1 MSIIN
6 QLKSQSK
13 TVLAAVAISA
23 ATLGFAGGISI
34 SKSSTGVSTQNQA
47 SLAQN
52 NSAATN
58 GQGAPQG
65 IPPGKGGPS
74 QGMPPGQNGNTQGLP
89 PGQNGNSQGM
99 TPPDAT
105 GETTQGMP
113 SGRNGEMRD
122 MPPGK
127 TGEMRGMPPGQNGNS
142 QGMPPGQGTTPPDA
156 TSGATQS
163 NTSSDEVNALKEKNQ
178 EIKDQISGSSS
189 TSNQ

>member
-13 TVLAAVAISA
+13 TVLAAVAITA
-23 ATLGFAGGISI
+23 ATVGFAGGVSI
-34 SKSSTGVSTQNQA
+34 SKSSTAVSTQSQA
-47 SLAQN
+47 ALAQN
-52 NSAATN
+52 GATN
-58 GQGAPQG
+58 GQANSIAGNQM
-65 IPPGKGGPS
+65 PPASNGGM

-113 SGRNGEMRD
+113 
-122 MPPGK
+122 
-127 TGEMRGMPPGQNGNS
+127 
-142 QGMPPGQGTTPPDA
+142 PGQGTSPHDA

-163 NTSSDEVNALKEKNQ
+163 NSSTSSDEVNALKEKNQ
-178 EIKDQISGSSS
+178 EIKSQISGSSS

>member
-23 ATLGFAGGISI
+23 ATVGFAGGISI

-74 QGMPPGQNGNTQGLP
+74 QGMPPGQGTLP
-89 PGQNGNSQGM
+89 H
-99 TPPDAT
+99 
-105 GETTQGMP
+105 
-113 SGRNGEMRD
+113 
-122 MPPGK
+122 
-127 TGEMRGMPPGQNGNS
+127 
-142 QGMPPGQGTTPPDA
+142 DA

-163 NTSSDEVNALKEKNQ
+163 NSSTSSDEVNALKEQNQ
-178 EIKDQISGSSS
+178 EIKAQISGDSSS
-189 TSNQ
+189 SNQ

>member
-13 TVLAAVAISA
+13 TVLAAVAITA
-23 ATLGFAGGISI
+23 ATVGFAGGISI

-74 QGMPPGQNGNTQGLP
+74 QGMPPGQGTLP
-89 PGQNGNSQGM
+89 H
-99 TPPDAT
+99 
-105 GETTQGMP
+105 
-113 SGRNGEMRD
+113 
-122 MPPGK
+122 
-127 TGEMRGMPPGQNGNS
+127 
-142 QGMPPGQGTTPPDA
+142 DA

-163 NTSSDEVNALKEKNQ
+163 NSSTSSDEVNALKEKNQ
-178 EIKDQISGSSS
+178 EIKSQISGSSS

>member
-13 TVLAAVAISA
+13 TVLAAIAISA
-23 ATLGFAGGISI
+23 ATVGFAGGVSI

-74 QGMPPGQNGNTQGLP
+74 QGMPPGQGTLP
-89 PGQNGNSQGM
+89 H
-99 TPPDAT
+99 
-105 GETTQGMP
+105 
-113 SGRNGEMRD
+113 
-122 MPPGK
+122 
-127 TGEMRGMPPGQNGNS
+127 
-142 QGMPPGQGTTPPDA
+142 DA

-163 NTSSDEVNALKEKNQ
+163 NSSTSSDEVNALKEKNQ
-178 EIKDQISGSSS
+178 EIKAQISGDSSS
-189 TSNQ
+189 SNQ

>member
-13 TVLAAVAISA
+13 TVLAAVAITA
-23 ATLGFAGGISI
+23 ATVGFAGGMSI
-34 SKSSTGVSTQNQA
+34 SKSSTAVSTQSQA
-47 SLAQN
+47 ALAQN
-52 NSAATN
+52 GATN
-58 GQGAPQG
+58 GQANSIAGNQM
-65 IPPGKGGPS
+65 PPASNGGM

-113 SGRNGEMRD
+113 SGRNGEMR
-122 MPPGK
+122 
-127 TGEMRGMPPGQNGNS
+127 GMPPGQNGNT

-156 TSGATQS
+156 TSDATQS

-178 EIKDQISGSSS
+178 EIKAQISGDSSS
-189 TSNQ
+189 SNQ

>member
-23 ATLGFAGGISI
+23 ATVGFAGGVSI
-34 SKSSTGVSTQNQA
+34 SKSSTAVSTQSQA
-47 SLAQN
+47 ALAQN
-52 NSAATN
+52 GATN
-58 GQGAPQG
+58 GQANSIAGNQM
-65 IPPGKGGPS
+65 PPASNGGM

-113 SGRNGEMRD
+113 SGRNGEMR
-122 MPPGK
+122 
-127 TGEMRGMPPGQNGNS
+127 GML
-142 QGMPPGQGTTPPDA
+142 PGQGTTPPDA

-178 EIKDQISGSSS
+178 EIKAQISDSSS